1 MRAAKLSVAILAPLL
16 VASAKNTAH
25 IGLMLPYTNKGS
37 LLAGD
42 LFWKQMH
49 CAAIIAVSHVNSKF
63 EGIVPGLAALTSNL
77 ETLNGSTYD
86 TGYSASPAIVS
97 YRQMRAD
104 GAVAMVAAARSA
116 VSMPLAQ
123 LGEIDHMPQCSYWS
137 SSPSLSDA
145 QLYPYC
151 APRFACLAVALTH
164 LNRPHP
170 TLPFCHLCNPPSCS
184 LRPALCDAQSAA
196 PFRRTPSRPR
206 CCLS

>member
-1 MRAAKLSVAILAPLL
+1 MRAAKLSVAILASLL
-16 VASAKNTAH
+16 VASAKKTTH
-25 IGLMLPYTNKGS
+25 LGLILPYTNKGD

-42 LFWKQMH
+42 LWKQTH

-77 ETLNGSTYD
+77 ETLNSSTYD

-137 SSPSLSDA
+137 SSPS
-145 QLYPYC
+145 
-151 APRFACLAVALTH
+151 
-164 LNRPHP
+164 
-170 TLPFCHLCNPPSCS
+170 
-184 LRPALCDAQSAA
+184 
-196 PFRRTPSRPR
+196 
-206 CCLS
+206 